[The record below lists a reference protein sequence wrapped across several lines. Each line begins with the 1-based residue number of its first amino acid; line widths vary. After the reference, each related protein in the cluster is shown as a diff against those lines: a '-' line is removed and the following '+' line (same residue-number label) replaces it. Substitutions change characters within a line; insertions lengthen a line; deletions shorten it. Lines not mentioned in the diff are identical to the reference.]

1 MQQLRGIKSLAVV
14 ARSSSTITTVGQR
27 TGIPEKHH
35 HHQKREKQACIQRDF
50 DGSAPAARRAVHE
63 VEQDARRPPFSLP
76 RRPGPPRA
84 PFSRSASSP
93 FKTRAAHVSSLLFG
107 EAGLRGSGPQ
117 LAHGAP
123 VAMQAV
129 ASAAAEALELAHPR
143 PARGMTI

>member
-84 PFSRSASSP
+84 PFFRSASSLSRQGP
-93 FKTRAAHVSSLLFG
+93 LTSHLSFSVRRVS
-107 EAGLRGSGPQ
+107 E
-117 LAHGAP
+117 
-123 VAMQAV
+123 
-129 ASAAAEALELAHPR
+129 AAARSSPTVPPSRCRRWPPPR
-143 PARGMTI
+143 RRPSSSPTHARHVA